1 MMWGN
6 GYGMGFMWWVWPVGL
21 VLVLGVVLLTI
32 VTIRVFSNGSG
43 SRAEGPQG
51 NVPSGPVST
60 GRSVARLLLD
70 ERFAR
75 GELDAEEYRHRVQVL
90 GE

>member
-6 GYGMGFMWWVWPVGL
+6 GYGMHFVWWIWPVGL
-21 VLVLGVVLLTI
+21 VLILGLVLLTI
-32 VTIRVFSNGSG
+32 VTIRIFSGGPGVS
-43 SRAEGPQG
+43 GPQA
-51 NVPSGPVST
+51 GPPPGPGAT
-60 GRSVARLLLD
+60 GRSAARLVLD
-70 ERFAR
+70 DRFAR

>member
-21 VLVLGVVLLTI
+21 VLILGVVLLTI
-32 VTIRVFSNGSG
+32 LTIRVFSGGSG
-43 SRAEGPQG
+43 ATVPRGTPPAGPG
-51 NVPSGPVST
+51 ST
-60 GRSVARLLLD
+60 GRSAARRVLD

-75 GELDAEEYRHRVQVL
+75 GELDAEEYQHRVQVL

>member
-32 VTIRVFSNGSG
+32 VTIRVFTTGSG
-43 SRAEGPQG
+43 ASGRQGTPLAGPD
-51 NVPSGPVST
+51 ST
-60 GRSVARLLLD
+60 GRSAARLLLD

>member
-21 VLVLGVVLLTI
+21 IVVLGVVLLTI
-32 VTIRVFSNGSG
+32 VTIRVFTSGSG
-43 SRAEGPQG
+43 ASAPQG

-60 GRSVARLLLD
+60 GRSAARLVLD

>member
-6 GYGMGFMWWVWPVGL
+6 GYGMHFVWWIWPVGL
-21 VLVLGVVLLTI
+21 ALVLGVVLLTI
-32 VTIRVFSNGSG
+32 VTIRVFTTGSG
-43 SRAEGPQG
+43 ASGPQG
-51 NVPSGPVST
+51 NPSAGPDST
-60 GRSVARLLLD
+60 GRSAARLLLD